1 MTDTGENALYFVMV
15 LVVGLL
21 VLWMGINA
29 YRGVY
34 RGWMVRPYIF
44 QGYLGPGALFLGI
57 GVIVMSLM
65 PLAALFVRDGA
76 TTLSGAV
83 AVVSFFGGLLLV
95 VTGYL
100 FAQVGMPARWRPG
113 WVREIEGLPA
123 RPGDPAPVAS
133 EVAPEWS
140 SVRTRGPGNPAV
152 AAGGRGGYA
161 PPLGAVS
168 ARSMAAVE
176 WSLVGKARTRQKDEV
191 ELGRLRSWGLLD
203 EKNHPSRAASLLMSR
218 KARKDA
224 STYRLE
230 AEPPGTRYVV
240 ATPVDDVTVLEFRQD
255 WDGRM
260 LDLDRATG
268 SWDVVALTEPDQV
281 ADLVHAWI
289 VSAP

>member
-1 MTDTGENALYFVMV
+1 MRGVEEWGLFAGVF
-15 LVVGLL
+15 LVGGLL
-21 VLWMGINA
+21 MLWLGINA

-57 GVIVMSLM
+57 GTLMIGSSPLSVLWSQDGPSTLGGVI
-65 PLAALFVRDGA
+65 FVV
-76 TTLSGAV
+76 L
-83 AVVSFFGGLLLV
+83 FFGGLLLV

-152 AAGGRGGYA
+152 AAEGRGGYA

-203 EKNHPSRAASLLMSR
+203 EKNHPSLSASLLMSR
-218 KARKDA
+218 RARKDA

-230 AEPPGTRYVV
+230 AEPPGARYVV
-240 ATPVDDVTVLEFRQD
+240 ATPVEEVTVLEFRQD
-255 WDGRM
+255 WDGRSP
-260 LDLDRATG
+260 DLDRATG
-268 SWDVVALTEPDQV
+268 SWDVVGLTEPEQV
-281 ADLVHAWI
+281 SYLVHAWI
-289 VSAP
+289 VSEP